1 MLPLVPLIHLPGK
14 MSKHLGEM
22 KVGESVAFKGP
33 IPKYPYTPNTKKE
46 IGMVAGGE
54 HHLGAHLGCSTVWR
68 CAAAEACR
76 EASADRVWAVQLA
89 RCMSRGV

>member
-1 MLPLVPLIHLPGK
+1 MTAHVPYLPAMHMPGK

-33 IPKYPYTPNTKKE
+33 IPKYPYTPNAKKE

-54 HHLGAHLGCSTVWR
+54 QPGLGCST
-68 CAAAEACR
+68 
-76 EASADRVWAVQLA
+76 L
-89 RCMSRGV
+89 G

>member
-1 MLPLVPLIHLPGK
+1 MHLPGK

-33 IPKYPYTPNTKKE
+33 IPKYPYSPNTKKE

-54 HHLGAHLGCSTVWR
+54 QAGMGCSTLWHCHTVWQL
-68 CAAAEACR
+68 CAEACR
-76 EASADRVWAVQLA
+76 GISANRV
-89 RCMSRGV
+89 